1 MEKELQ
7 DMKRMIGPHMRGSIY
22 DLASG
27 TSSIPMA
34 SPSEATAV
42 SGPSALLGKD
52 TLLYLNVPLQEKS
65 LEGVSIDAYLIK
77 DLLEK

>member
-1 MEKELQ
+1 
-7 DMKRMIGPHMRGSIY
+7 MKRMIGPHMRGPIY

-27 TSSIPMA
+27 PSSIPMV

-42 SGPSALLGKD
+42 SGPSDLPQKD
-52 TLLYLNVPLQEKS
+52 TLLYLNVPLLEKS
-65 LEGVSIDAYLIK
+65 LEGISIDAYLIK